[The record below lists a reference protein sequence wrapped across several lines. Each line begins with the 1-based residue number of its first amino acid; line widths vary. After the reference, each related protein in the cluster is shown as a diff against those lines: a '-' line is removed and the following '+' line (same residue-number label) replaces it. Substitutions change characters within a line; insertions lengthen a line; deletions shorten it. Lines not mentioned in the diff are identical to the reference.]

1 MKIIMHVGKREEG
14 HQSETLKWLKRLV
27 ATQIFRECWSGLS
40 MIL

>member
-14 HQSETLKWLKRLV
+14 RQGETLKWLKCLV
-27 ATQIFRECWSGLS
+27 STQVFRECWGGLG